1 MRDAI
6 GIALIG
12 GDMRQVS
19 AAEELSRRGFSTKLW
34 GIDKVFCR
42 SSDVDLYETAS
53 DAVEGCSVVVL
64 PLPVSDDGNHV
75 YTPLLGEKMRMKLS
89 SVLNLLLPNTVV
101 FGGRVSPMIGEMI
114 TSRGFSYFDYFL
126 REELQIKNAVP
137 TAEGAIALA
146 MNELPITLFGAKA
159 AVVGYGRIG
168 KMLGAKLHAL
178 GADVTV
184 FARKPADI
192 AMAGC
197 CGASAMSIEEGLRS
211 LSRGYDVIFN
221 TVPVQLIDK
230 SVVERIPKQTL
241 MIDLASAP
249 GGIDM
254 AAAKQR
260 DLKVIWALSLP
271 GKNSP
276 YTAGKIIAET
286 VEQILREERIVT

>member
-42 SSDVDLYETAS
+42 SSDVDLYEVAS
-53 DAVEGCSVVVL
+53 DAVKDCSVAIF

-75 YTPLLGEKMRMKLS
+75 YTPLLGEKARMKLS
-89 SVLNLLLPNTVV
+89 SLLNLLPPDTVIL
-101 FGGRVSPMIGEMI
+101 GGRVSPSIGEMI
-114 TSRGFSYFDYFL
+114 TSRGLSCFDYFL

-146 MNELPITLFGAKA
+146 MNELPITVFGAQV
-159 AVVGYGRIG
+159 AVIGYGRIG
-168 KMLGAKLHAL
+168 KMLGAKLRAL
-178 GADVTV
+178 GAEVTV
-184 FARKPADI
+184 FARKSTDI
-192 AMAGC
+192 AMARCSGL
-197 CGASAMSIEEGLRS
+197 SALSIEGGLRS
-211 LSRGYDVIFN
+211 LSCGYDVVFN

-230 SVVERIPKQTL
+230 SVIERMPTKTL

-254 AAAKQR
+254 MAAKQR